1 MAASALVGCN
11 SLVGLDQF
19 TITQTGSGGAAG
31 SSTSTTSGSGGSI
44 SGTGGTGGGDM
55 DAGDAEEPRV
65 VECHTNQECTDRAT
79 AAATARYE
87 DAGPPDGSDAGPPST
102 VPAMCVQS
110 IGKCVELLSDD
121 CKTITGNYIDDNAIL
136 LGSLFSTSGTT
147 ASTNIQ
153 RQQSATLAIEEI
165 NNITGGGI
173 PGKGG
178 IKRPLVMLSCDEAV
192 KASRAA
198 THLIDE
204 LHVPAIVGPNTS
216 QDTLDLSNTI
226 SLMGGT
232 VMMTPSGVAQSIA
245 DLSDPDDLTWQ
256 MAPTDV
262 QRARLMIDQIN
273 AIEAQLKVDRNKS
286 TIKFGIIYRD
296 DALGQGTKTAL
307 VPLQINGRSLTEQL
321 GTAVHI
327 DAYAPTAM
335 NQDAL
340 VATYRTFAPDIIA
353 LAGTAEAITLVM
365 NPLEATWNT
374 EAGSDR
380 PYYVLID
387 SLKVPQLFTAAAAN
401 QDLRSR
407 VRGTGIAS
415 TGESKIV
422 NDAFKLAYAARYSNQ
437 QPSASS
443 TGPSYDAAYA
453 IAYALTA
460 TKDLPVTGKN
470 VALGLRKLAG
480 GTTMIDVGKQKA
492 TLAFNKLSSGGDGGG
507 ENITAIGTFSP
518 LEWDSSGAPASA
530 TLEMWCVTAPEG
542 GTPGDTHSGLYYDL
556 KTKQYSGTYTQCP

>member
-19 TITQTGSGGAAG
+19 TISGGAAG
-31 SSTSTTSGSGGSI
+31 TSTSTTSGAGGSI
-44 SGTGGTGGGDM
+44 SGTGGAGGQDM

-65 VECHTNQECTDRAT
+65 VDCHTNQECTDRAT
-79 AAATARYE
+79 AAAAARYE
-87 DAGPPDGSDAGPPST
+87 DAGPADGSDAGPPGT

-110 IGKCVELLSDD
+110 IGECVELLSDD

-216 QDTLDLSNTI
+216 QDTLDISNNI

-245 DLSDPDDLTWQ
+245 DLGDPDDLTWQ

-262 QRARLMIDQIN
+262 QRAPLMIKQIN
-273 AIEAQLKVDRNKS
+273 DIEAQLKVDRNKS

-307 VPLQINGRSLTEQL
+307 VPLQINGKSLTEQF
-321 GTAVHI
+321 GTAVNI
-327 DAYAPTAM
+327 DGYPPTST
-335 NQDAL
+335 NLDTL
-340 VATYRTFAPDIIA
+340 VAKYRNFAPDIIA
-353 LAGTAEAITLVM
+353 LAGTAEALTLVM
-365 NPLEATWNT
+365 NPLEATWNS

-407 VRGTGIAS
+407 IRGTGIAS

-422 NDAFKLAYAARYSNQ
+422 NDAFKIAYAARYNNQ

-453 IAYALTA
+453 IAYALAA

-470 VALGLRKLAG
+470 VAIGLRRLAG
-480 GTTMIDVGKQKA
+480 GATMIDVGKQKA
-492 TLAFNKLSSGGDGGG
+492 TLAFNKLSTGGDGGG

-518 LEWDSSGAPASA
+518 LEWDPSGAPASA

-556 KTKQYSGTYTQCP
+556 KTKMYSGTYTQCQ